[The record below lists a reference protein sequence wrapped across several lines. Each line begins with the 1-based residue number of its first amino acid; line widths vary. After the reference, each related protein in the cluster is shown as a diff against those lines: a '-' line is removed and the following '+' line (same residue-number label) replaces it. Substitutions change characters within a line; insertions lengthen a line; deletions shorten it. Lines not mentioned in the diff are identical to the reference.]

1 MTLFDNT
8 QRAYIHKSR
17 NELYK
22 TYLLF
27 TAFSYPFFVRISG
40 QIVVFLL
47 QIGFPIKGLLK
58 RTIFEQFCAGQQE
71 NDSLKVVQSLNSF
84 NIKSYMHYASEGQ
97 KTETG
102 MEESLSKILET
113 IKLSQNNESLP
124 FTVFKS
130 TALGSS
136 SLFEKKTAGIALSDE
151 EQLDWN
157 QTLNRIY
164 QCGEEAQNS
173 NVRLLIDAEESW
185 LQGAIDQI
193 ALDLM
198 KKYNKGNQPLI
209 YTTIQ
214 MYRKDRL
221 PYLKKL
227 LDQTKTENFQMGV
240 KLVRGAYL
248 EKENQR
254 ALTQSYP
261 SPICE
266 SKEATDENF
275 NQGLYLILNHLD
287 HCELFLGSHSE
298 DSTQRV
304 LDWMEEHQIPASN
317 SRIWFSQLYGMAD
330 FLSFNLANLG
340 YQVVKYVPYGP
351 IKEVIPYLIRRAEEN
366 SSVQGQSPRE
376 LTLIKRELKRRRT
389 LKAESN
395 L

>member
-40 QIVVFLL
+40 QIIMFLL

-102 MEESLSKILET
+102 MEESLSKILDT

-130 TALGSS
+130 TALGCS

-317 SRIWFSQLYGMAD
+317 SRIWFSQFYGMAD

>member
-1 MTLFDNT
+1 
-8 QRAYIHKSR
+8 
-17 NELYK
+17 
-22 TYLLF
+22 
-27 TAFSYPFFVRISG
+27 
-40 QIVVFLL
+40 
-47 QIGFPIKGLLK
+47 
-58 RTIFEQFCAGQQE
+58 
-71 NDSLKVVQSLNSF
+71 
-84 NIKSYMHYASEGQ
+84 
-97 KTETG
+97 
-102 MEESLSKILET
+102 
-113 IKLSQNNESLP
+113 
-124 FTVFKS
+124 
-130 TALGSS
+130 
-136 SLFEKKTAGIALSDE
+136 
-151 EQLDWN
+151 
-157 QTLNRIY
+157 
-164 QCGEEAQNS
+164 
-173 NVRLLIDAEESW
+173 
-185 LQGAIDQI
+185 
-193 ALDLM
+193 
-198 KKYNKGNQPLI
+198 
-209 YTTIQ
+209 

-266 SKEATDENF
+266 SKEATDEIF

-287 HCELFLGSHSE
+287 QCELFLGSHSE